1 MSFSTLGLSAELLR
15 AVSEKGYTQATP
27 IQLQAIP
34 VILEGRD
41 ILAGAQTGTGKTAG
55 FALPLLQRLNAT
67 PQGAHRSIRCL
78 ILTPTREL
86 AAQVEES
93 VRTYGKYVPLK
104 STVVFGGV
112 GIHPQIDILRRG
124 VDILVAT
131 PGRLLDHVSQR
142 TVDLSHVEILV
153 LDEADRMLDMGFI
166 RDIRKILALLPRKR
180 QNLLFSATF
189 SDEIK
194 QLTDGLLNAPVL
206 IEVERHKI
214 AAELV
219 SQVSHPVD
227 RVRKRELLSHLIHSQ
242 GWKQVL
248 VFTRTKHG
256 ANRLAE
262 QLEDDGINS
271 SAIHGNKSQSARTKA
286 LADFKKGEVRVL
298 VATDI
303 AARGLDIDQ
312 LPHVVNYEL
321 PNVPEDYVHRIGR
334 TGRAGKEGE
343 AVSLVCVDERDFL
356 RDIERLLKRDIPK
369 VVIPGFE
376 PNLSIKAEPISHG
389 RGQRGSG
396 RPQASR
402 QGGDHRRGQRSPSA
416 SHARADGQRSHS
428 NPHARD
434 GAQRPQS
441 HSHART
447 GAQRPHS
454 NPHSRAASQH
464 PHSQPHAR
472 SAAEDHDNSHAPRA
486 EVDGNRRTSE
496 NTGNQQRRLDRYD
509 APQRS
514 HQPATHSIPVVT
526 KKPTHHRVKH
536 EVPALFEGGSKRE
549 D

>member
-1 MSFSTLGLSAELLR
+1 MSFSSLGLSAELLR

-34 VILEGRD
+34 VILAGRD
-41 ILAGAQTGTGKTAG
+41 ILASAQTGTGKTAG
-55 FALPLLQRLNAT
+55 FTLPLLQRLNSQ
-67 PQGAHRSIRCL
+67 PQGARRAVRAL

-93 VRTYGKYVPLK
+93 VRTYGKHVPLR
-104 STVVFGGV
+104 STVIFGGV
-112 GIHPQIDILRRG
+112 GIHPQIDTLRRG

-131 PGRLLDHVSQR
+131 PGRLLDHVGQR

-166 RDIRKILALLPRKR
+166 RDIRKILALLPKKR
-180 QNLLFSATF
+180 QNLLFTATF

-194 QLTDGLLNAPVL
+194 QLADGLLNSPAL
-206 IEVERHKI
+206 IEVARQSV

-219 SQVSHPVD
+219 SQVYHPVD
-227 RVRKRELLSHLIHSQ
+227 RVRKRELLAHLIQSQ

-262 QLEDDGINS
+262 QLDEDGIDA

-286 LADFKKGEVRVL
+286 LADFKKGDVQVL

-334 TGRAGKEGE
+334 TGRAGKEGQ
-343 AVSLVCVDERDFL
+343 AVSLVCVDEHEYL
-356 RDIERLLKRDIPK
+356 RDIERLLKRDVPK

-376 PNLSIKAEPISHG
+376 PNLSIKAEPINRG
-389 RGQRGSG
+389 RGQRGGG
-396 RPQASR
+396 RPQGARQDVR
-402 QGGDHRRGQRSPSA
+402 QGGENRWNQPRPSNSRPQGGGQRPSSPPP
-416 SHARADGQRSHS
+416 ARGGQ
-428 NPHARD
+428 PARG
-434 GAQRPQS
+434 GAQRPPTPQ
-441 HSHART
+441 HARPV
-447 GAQRPHS
+447 AK
-454 NPHSRAASQH
+454 
-464 PHSQPHAR
+464 PHA
-472 SAAEDHDNSHAPRA
+472 HNQAPRG
-486 EVDGNRRTSE
+486 EVDGNRRAPEIIDNDHRDPDAPRRVYQPPAQRPEPSKKPA
-496 NTGNQQRRLDRYD
+496 QQR
-509 APQRS
+509 AK
-514 HQPATHSIPVVT
+514 V
-526 KKPTHHRVKH
+526 
-536 EVPALFEGGSKRE
+536 EVPALFEGGIKRGS
-549 D
+549 

>member
-27 IQLQAIP
+27 IQMQAIP

-55 FALPLLQRLNAT
+55 FALPLLQRLNCQQ
-67 PQGAHRSIRCL
+67 PGARRAIRAL

-93 VRTYGKYVPLK
+93 VRIYGRHVPLK
-104 STVVFGGV
+104 STVIFGGV
-112 GIHPQIDILRRG
+112 GIRPQIDMLRRG

-131 PGRLLDHVSQR
+131 PGRLLDHVGQR
-142 TVDLSHVEILV
+142 TVDLSKVEILV

-166 RDIRKILALLPRKR
+166 RDIRKIIALLPRKR

-189 SDEIK
+189 AAEIK
-194 QLTDGLLNAPVL
+194 QLADSMLNAPVL
-206 IEVERHKI
+206 IEVARESI

-227 RVRKRELLSHLIHSQ
+227 RVRKRELLAHLIQSQ

-256 ANRLAE
+256 ANRLAD
-262 QLEDDGINS
+262 QLEEDGISS

-286 LADFKKGEVRVL
+286 LADFKKGGVQVL

-334 TGRAGKEGE
+334 TGRAGKEGQ
-343 AVSLVCVDERDFL
+343 AVSLVCIDERGFL

-376 PNLSIKAEPISHG
+376 PNLSIKAEPISRG
-389 RGQRGSG
+389 RGQGGSD
-396 RPQASR
+396 RPAASR
-402 QGGDHRRGQRSPSA
+402 QGGDHRRDQRPPTRSQVRGGGQRSPS
-416 SHARADGQRSHS
+416 
-428 NPHARD
+428 
-434 GAQRPQS
+434 
-441 HSHART
+441 
-447 GAQRPHS
+447 
-454 NPHSRAASQH
+454 
-464 PHSQPHAR
+464 QPSAR
-472 SAAEDHDNSHAPRA
+472 SAAGHHTNGQVQRA
-486 EVDGNRRTSE
+486 EVDGNWRAPEGASRHATVPNSHNRTHQQSRR
-496 NTGNQQRRLDRYD
+496 
-509 APQRS
+509 P
-514 HQPATHSIPVVT
+514 
-526 KKPTHHRVKH
+526 RV
-536 EVPALFEGGSKRE
+536 ALSKRTG
-549 D
+549 

>member
-55 FALPLLQRLNAT
+55 FALPLLQRLNAQ
-67 PQGAHRSIRCL
+67 PPGARRAIRAL

-93 VRTYGKYVPLK
+93 VRTYGKHVPLK

-131 PGRLLDHVSQR
+131 PGRLLDHVGQR
-142 TVDLSHVEILV
+142 TVDLSQVEILV

-166 RDIRKILALLPRKR
+166 RDIRKILALLPKKR

-194 QLTDGLLNAPVL
+194 QLADGLLNSPTL
-206 IEVERHKI
+206 IEAPRRSI

-227 RVRKRELLSHLIHSQ
+227 RARKRELLAHLIHSQ

-256 ANRLAE
+256 ANRLAD
-262 QLEDDGINS
+262 QLEDDGIS
-271 SAIHGNKSQSARTKA
+271 ASAIHGNKSQGARTKA

-343 AVSLVCVDERDFL
+343 AVSLVCVDERDYL
-356 RDIERLLKRDIPK
+356 RDIERLLKSDIPQ

-376 PNLSIKAEPISHG
+376 PDPSIKAEPISHG
-389 RGQRGSG
+389 RGQRGGG
-396 RPQASR
+396 RPPAVR
-402 QGGDHRRGQRSPSA
+402 HGGEHRRHQ
-416 SHARADGQRSHS
+416 Q
-428 NPHARD
+428 
-434 GAQRPQS
+434 PQS
-441 HSHART
+441 HSHPRAA
-447 GAQRPHS
+447 GQRPQS
-454 NPHSRAASQH
+454 NSHDRAAGQR

-472 SAAEDHDNSHAPRA
+472 PTAAHHAKGHAPRG
-486 EVDGNRRTSE
+486 EVDGNRRTQE
-496 NTGNQQRRLDRYD
+496 NSGNDHRRHDRHD
-509 APQRS
+509 APHRS
-514 HQPATHSIPVVT
+514 HQPTTHSATTVT
-526 KKPTHHRVKH
+526 GKPAHHRAKR
-536 EVPALFEGGSKRE
+536 EVPALFEGGGKRG
-549 D
+549 DD